1 MNLRFSLS
9 VENERA
15 GAGRDGENSIE
26 NECGEWDGTGR
37 EGTVHDEPECGE
49 MSGLA
54 RDGTVK
60 TG

>member
-1 MNLRFSLS
+1 MSVENGTGRDGTGRYMMSLS

-37 EGTVHDEPECGE
+37 SM
-49 MSGLA
+49 MSLS
-54 RDGTVK
+54 VEK
-60 TG
+60 